1 MEVLSQEIMGVG
13 DSENL
18 NLPSVVETL
27 MLRHRDRWLRFVQRM
42 VQNRADAEDVLQ
54 EAVLRMLARERAFR
68 SPEQAR
74 MYLGRIICNTAIEL
88 YHMRRRNRQ
97 RHRTL
102 QEQLLTA
109 SNHGEPERSLQER
122 EEWSTNA
129 RMLTLLN
136 EGLARLPLKQYEAVR
151 LTVMDP
157 SIVSIRDAGVEN
169 NIPYSTLRHRS
180 VQGLRQL
187 RRFLHRALRAAPMK
201 LVIA

>member
-1 MEVLSQEIMGVG
+1 MGAG

-18 NLPSVVETL
+18 NLPSVLEML
-27 MLRHRDRWLRFVQRM
+27 MLRHRDRWLRFVQRI
-42 VQNRADAEDVLQ
+42 VQNQADAEDVLQ
-54 EAVLRMLARERAFR
+54 EAALRMLARERQFR

-88 YHMRRRNRQ
+88 YHIRRRNRQ

-102 QEQLLTA
+102 QEQLVGT
-109 SNHGEPERSLQER
+109 SNHGEPERCLRER
-122 EEWSTNA
+122 EESNANA

-136 EGLARLPLKQYEAVR
+136 EGLASLPLKQYEAVR

-157 SIVSIRDAGVEN
+157 GIVSIRDAGVEN

-180 VQGLRQL
+180 VQGLRRL
-187 RRFLHRALRAAPMK
+187 RRFLLRALRAARMR